1 MRRRALIALFVV
13 LPGVASSACSFL
25 IGLDDRPARPVDASS
40 ESLTDAGS
48 EIDGGTYCSHA
59 SGALL
64 CDDFDQPGQT
74 LSTQWPGVPLL
85 QFKSPTTVRD
95 ASMAIIDDEYATSLP
110 RALDTALSDSER
122 GGLTAALVARQFPT
136 EVGQKG
142 VVYSFDF
149 QLLSF
154 TGDRD
159 GSSFSDTGPNPTL
172 LNEPRVGLG
181 GFLSLTPDLRRYAV
195 AVTANGSHL
204 GLSESIEG
212 DEVTNYALVASVS
225 LLKLGDRAWL
235 RMTIASGARDRVV
248 AYAKSAG
255 ARTLDCPDTPF
266 VTAAW
271 PSLPPD
277 QAGCVASDPRY
288 AFGGGL
294 SPFAVVLGIS
304 ASDRTVAHLRYDTV
318 RLDPLP

>member
-154 TGDRD
+154 TEIG
-159 GSSFSDTGPNPTL
+159 
-172 LNEPRVGLG
+172 
-181 GFLSLTPDLRRYAV
+181 
-195 AVTANGSHL
+195 
-204 GLSESIEG
+204 
-212 DEVTNYALVASVS
+212 
-225 LLKLGDRAWL
+225 RAH
-235 RMTIASGARDRVV
+235 V
-248 AYAKSAG
+248 
-255 ARTLDCPDTPF
+255 
-266 VTAAW
+266 
-271 PSLPPD
+271 
-277 QAGCVASDPRY
+277 
-288 AFGGGL
+288 
-294 SPFAVVLGIS
+294 
-304 ASDRTVAHLRYDTV
+304 
-318 RLDPLP
+318 